1 MTDDE
6 SELIGPQEFRSPS
19 PDIAKV
25 SGIKNFLDSVYTAF
39 RIIIEV
45 QRYSDI

>member
-25 SGIKNFLDSVYTAF
+25 SVYTAF